1 MDYDHEY
8 TVIVRGRYFLLN
20 KSQIVF
26 DSPNFFTSCFLGDF
40 SEAQSRTLKIS
51 RDPDLFQ
58 IVVNYLCGYTVLPL
72 RDDFVPAFMT
82 PSTALANLRID
93 AMFYQLDGL
102 VDQCDEFTKSQS
114 RVSSL
119 PSRYLIVGTQ
129 YKHAEIED
137 IETQMSTA
145 MISRAWRTWVT
156 EDVLQKEPLLSIE
169 RPESRTGFNALREVA
184 AVERFI
190 QSQVPD
196 FGPWRLVGWHIQ
208 RQVGTWEVS
217 SQLMVVLEDTKNR
230 KRTEPFESNL

>member
-1 MDYDHEY
+1 
-8 TVIVRGRYFLLN
+8 
-20 KSQIVF
+20 
-26 DSPNFFTSCFLGDF
+26 
-40 SEAQSRTLKIS
+40 
-51 RDPDLFQ
+51 
-58 IVVNYLCGYTVLPL
+58 
-72 RDDFVPAFMT
+72 MT
-82 PSTALANLRID
+82 PSTVLANLRID

-119 PSRYLIVGTQ
+119 PGRYLIVGTQ

-145 MISRAWRTWVT
+145 MIGRAWRTWVT

>member
-1 MDYDHEY
+1 
-8 TVIVRGRYFLLN
+8 
-20 KSQIVF
+20 
-26 DSPNFFTSCFLGDF
+26 
-40 SEAQSRTLKIS
+40 
-51 RDPDLFQ
+51 
-58 IVVNYLCGYTVLPL
+58 
-72 RDDFVPAFMT
+72 MT
-82 PSTALANLRID
+82 PSTVLANLRID

-137 IETQMSTA
+137 IGVNANVNGHDWQSMA
-145 MISRAWRTWVT
+145 NMGDR
-156 EDVLQKEPLLSIE
+156 DVLHKEPLLSIE

-230 KRTEPFESNL
+230 KRTEPFESNLGPFEWEGDGQSQTTSVLNF